1 MKSKLCVLE
10 DFFTIHRLSPDNEI
24 PTWLFDGSFCHI
36 TKTVDEISVICS
48 SAIQLDS
55 LSADTGWSCIKV
67 IGPLDLTLTG
77 LLADILDILAKVKIS
92 IIAVSTFDTDYI
104 FVKSTKT
111 KAAIDALRQADYIFK
126 Q

>member
-36 TKTVDEISVICS
+36 TQTVEEISVICS

-77 LLADILDILAKVKIS
+77 LLADILDILATKYILTQNFQDMKKLGDKEYCNKLVILTAD
-92 IIAVSTFDTDYI
+92 IIKKFLKEI
-104 FVKSTKT
+104 F
-111 KAAIDALRQADYIFK
+111 
-126 Q
+126 